1 MATRRA
7 RLYLSWLF
15 GVVFLAIGLERAL
28 RALAIAP
35 APDLP
40 AILFV
45 TVLLQAIG
53 ALAAAVCLFAAS
65 RLVVIGLAL
74 FAGAFLVQLGA
85 DVLVYEIR
93 AVLDAAGLAVAA
105 LALTLFAWMAQDR
118 APRGRLELEIPT

>member
-7 RLYLSWLF
+7 HLYLSWLF

-40 AILFV
+40 VILFAS
-45 TVLLQAIG
+45 VLIQAIG

-85 DVLVYEIR
+85 DVLVYQIR
-93 AVLDAAGLAVAA
+93 AVLDAVGLAVAA
-105 LALTLFAWMAQDR
+105 LALVAFAWLSLDR
-118 APRGRLELEIPT
+118 APRGLELEIQT

>member
-7 RLYLSWLF
+7 HLYLSWLF

-45 TVLLQAIG
+45 TVLIQAIG
-53 ALAAAVCLFAAS
+53 ALAAAFCLFAGS

-85 DVLVYEIR
+85 DVLIYQIR
-93 AVLDAAGLAVAA
+93 AVLDAVGLAVAA
-105 LALTLFAWMAQDR
+105 LALTVLAWMALDR

>member
-7 RLYLSWLF
+7 HLYLSWLF

-65 RLVVIGLAL
+65 RFVVIGLAL

-85 DVLVYEIR
+85 DVLIYQIR
-93 AVLDAAGLAVAA
+93 AVLDAVGLAVAA
-105 LALTLFAWMAQDR
+105 LALTVFAYMALDR